1 MSTFDLLADL
11 PLEVDG
17 YTLEGLQAQVS
28 SGFERLSTVVHLTG
42 GGLEGVGEDV
52 VYDAEDHVAFQDAG
66 PVHASAGRTVHARAS
81 SVSSSTRSTC
91 SRWSPQRDVSR
102 LYRRWTFH
110 SAALDLAL
118 AQAGQPLWER
128 LGREARPLTFVV
140 SLRLGEPPTLDPVDA
155 PARQVPDAALQAR
168 PDASWTPELIA
179 ALVATGAVDSV
190 DFKALYTGTIV
201 DQPPDPVLY
210 RRVVEAFPDAWI
222 EDPDV
227 VTPETAAVLAD
238 EHDRITWDAPIHS
251 IDDIEA
257 LPFPPKMVNLKPSRI
272 GGLAK
277 LCATYDYCAEHGIG
291 AYGGGQ
297 FELGPG
303 RGQAQYLASL
313 FHPDTPNDLAPV
325 RLQPERPA
333 RGAAGEPA
341 RRPRRRPSASAG
353 TRRDARPLDGTVA
366 LVTGASSGIGEAT
379 ALALAEHGA
388 AVAIAARRIDRLDA
402 VAGRIRDARRHRAG
416 DRGRPHRPA
425 PGAGRGRADRVRA
438 RPARH
443 PDQQRGHDAARP
455 GASTRPPTSGGGCS
469 TSTSA
474 RS

>member
-11 PLEVDG
+11 PLEIDG

-28 SGFERLSTVVHLTG
+28 SGFERLSTVLHLTG

-52 VYDAEDHVAFQDAG
+52 VYDAEDHVALQNAG
-66 PVHASAGRTVHARAS
+66 PVHASALSGRFALGEFCELVDSLDLFPVA
-81 SVSSSTRSTC
+81 
-91 SRWSPQRDVSR
+91 PQRDVSR

-118 AQAGQPLWER
+118 GQAGQPLWQR
-128 LGREARPLTFVV
+128 LSREARPLTFVV
-140 SLRLGEPPTLDPVDA
+140 SLRLGEPPTLDPITRRLDKY
-155 PARQVPDAALQAR
+155 PTLRFKLDPTS
-168 PDASWTPELIA
+168 SWTPELIA

-210 RRVVEAFPDAWI
+210 KRVVDAFPGAWI

-227 VTPETAAVLAD
+227 VTPETATVLAGV
-238 EHDRITWDAPIHS
+238 HDRITWDAPIHS

-291 AYGGGQ
+291 AYSGGQ

-325 RLQPERPA
+325 PFNQNDPPA
-333 RGAAGEPA
+333 GLPVS
-341 RRPRRRPSASAG
+341 PLPPSPSAVG
-353 TRRDARPLDGTVA
+353 FRWDA
-366 LVTGASSGIGEAT
+366 S
-379 ALALAEHGA
+379 
-388 AVAIAARRIDRLDA
+388 
-402 VAGRIRDARRHRAG
+402 
-416 DRGRPHRPA
+416 
-425 PGAGRGRADRVRA
+425 
-438 RPARH
+438 
-443 PDQQRGHDAARP
+443 
-455 GASTRPPTSGGGCS
+455 
-469 TSTSA
+469 
-474 RS
+474 